1 MQGEDMNHKRLKNH
15 ADALG
20 FLSAD
25 LMDMSGKLEDYAES
39 MHIAAQGH
47 ARYEALRVL
56 NPQQFSELWS
66 NALLGRNFDEL
77 VDELVKAKNEPK

>member
-1 MQGEDMNHKRLKNH
+1 M
-15 ADALG
+15 G

-39 MHIAAQGH
+39 MHIAAKCC
-47 ARYEALRVL
+47 ARYEALRCL
-56 NPQQFSELWS
+56 NPQQYTDLWRRGI
-66 NALLGRNFDEL
+66 AGENFHDM